1 MCSLGAP
8 AALPPPP
15 PPSLSVHAGGAP
27 AALKG
32 AGAVSGAPLQRP
44 PSRRLPLTG
53 RAREP
58 MELWVAVPRCVRS
71 EPPVLRPLAGVRAE
85 IGIGLACTLGLCI
98 GLGLAELLR
107 TTGLLRARPTA
118 SCHSCCCRSIACC
131 SCATEGGAGTGSTT
145 KSPLDGGCIAS
156 GTANAQSVA
165 MAQGC

>member
-1 MCSLGAP
+1 MCSLRAP

-32 AGAVSGAPLQRP
+32 AGAVSGAPFQRP

-58 MELWVAVPRCVRS
+58 MELWLAVPRCVRS

-85 IGIGLACTLGLCI
+85 TGIGLACTLGLCI

-156 GTANAQSVA
+156 DKRLSALRWR
-165 MAQGC
+165 QGC

>member
-1 MCSLGAP
+1 
-8 AALPPPP
+8 
-15 PPSLSVHAGGAP
+15 
-27 AALKG
+27 
-32 AGAVSGAPLQRP
+32 
-44 PSRRLPLTG
+44 
-53 RAREP
+53 

-145 KSPLDGGCIAS
+145 KSPLDGGCIVS
-156 GTANAQSVA
+156 GTHKRSKSRRDGEG
-165 MAQGC
+165 QGEATHGHQAARKPSWKP